1 MDNFSSRLK
10 ELRTEKGLSQ
20 VQLAKELNGAVSKS
34 SIGEWELNQRVP
46 SLDAVI
52 VLAKY
57 FGVSLDYL
65 AGLED

>member
-1 MDNFSSRLK
+1 MNNFSSRLK